1 MRPLKT
7 IATSLVV
14 VIATAAALRLAMWWS
29 VEQIAFPES
38 DESGIPRLQLVTA
51 EQDIGRVG
59 PGGPL
64 QVTFCVANAGTGRL
78 TLREA
83 SRDSSAGQLLLST
96 HIEPGHTGEL
106 VFPLDPE
113 ELAAFGSQQVRF
125 DTNDPS
131 RPEVVLT
138 VRGSVVGPTPAAG
151 DGDWPAAL
159 RREESS
165 VLIRRP

>member
-1 MRPLKT
+1 MRHLKKV
-7 IATSLVV
+7 ATSLVV
-14 VIATAAALRLAMWWS
+14 IIVVAAALRLAMWWT
-29 VEQIAFPES
+29 VEQIAFPDS
-38 DESGIPRLQLVTA
+38 DESGIPRLQLVTE

-59 PGGPL
+59 QGGPL

-78 TLREA
+78 VLREA
-83 SRDSSAGQLLLST
+83 SRDSSTSKLLLST

-113 ELAAFGSQQVRF
+113 ELAAFGSQQVHF

-131 RPEVVLT
+131 RPKVVLT
-138 VRGSVVGPTPAAG
+138 VRGSVAGPTLAAG
-151 DGDWPAAL
+151 DGDWPAVAP
-159 RREESS
+159 REESS